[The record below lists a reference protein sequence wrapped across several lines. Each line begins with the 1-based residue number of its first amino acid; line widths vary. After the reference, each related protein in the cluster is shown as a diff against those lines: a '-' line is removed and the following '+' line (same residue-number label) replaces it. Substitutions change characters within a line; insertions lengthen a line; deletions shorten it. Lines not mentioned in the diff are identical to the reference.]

1 MARVHTDSKPDPVAD
16 DDSVPYIPFEE
27 FRSGL
32 PSGRFHVIVNPERA
46 RVYVK
51 QRLNVLPFTVVL
63 IGVGLALVLSGT
75 VAPGAVLV
83 FAGVIVK
90 RVVQWQAPKI
100 LLHLASRK
108 PAVYAEVTEQAIMEV
123 RRTS

>member
-1 MARVHTDSKPDPVAD
+1 MNED
-16 DDSVPYIPFEE
+16 DTVPYIPFED
-27 FRSGL
+27 FRNGL
-32 PSGRFHVIVNPERA
+32 PLGRFHVIVNPERA
-46 RVYVK
+46 GRYIK
-51 QRLNVLPFTVVL
+51 QRLNVLPLTVVL

-83 FAGVIVK
+83 FAGMIVK

-108 PAVYAEVTEQAIMEV
+108 PAVYAEVTDQAILEV
-123 RRTS
+123 RRKP

>member
-1 MARVHTDSKPDPVAD
+1 MKTADPGGDDTAPYVSFAD
-16 DDSVPYIPFEE
+16 
-27 FRSGL
+27 FRDGL
-32 PSGRFHVIVNPERA
+32 PLGRFHVIVNPERA
-46 RVYVK
+46 RTYVK

-90 RVVQWQAPKI
+90 RVIQWQAPKI

-108 PAVYAEVTEQAIMEV
+108 PAVYAEVTGQAILEV
-123 RRTS
+123 RRVG